1 MLTIADLELLINPTY
16 LSFFN
21 LTISLNL
28 FSFKMYDFFLSQIYY
43 FLILFNIISLNYI
56 IFFINIKFIHNYKFE
71 VLNCIFFIF

>member
-1 MLTIADLELLINPTY
+1 MLTIADLELLINPIY

-56 IFFINIKFIHNYKFE
+56 IFLLISNLFITINLKF
-71 VLNCIFFIF
+71 